1 MVSLMLKSIY
11 EIELKPGSEQDK
23 LAMTGVITC
32 TAERTTLITLMQDME
47 YVRGQLFERA
57 VESGCGAVTC
67 LPGALTMLRMS
78 AFRGLAK
85 EYFADKAEQ
94 CDDLFDY
101 GKCHLGEDRWLT
113 HLFMIASNKSYQI
126 GVTTRAFCKTEAV
139 KTFISLLKQ
148 RRRWFLG
155 FVTNEVC
162 MLTDMR
168 VWKRY
173 PLLCLIRLAQ
183 DTIRTIGLFFF
194 IVVISLLTSSQTQ
207 NELPVGFVVI
217 ALGLNWLLMV
227 YFAAVLGRYKMLL
240 FPLLFVV
247 RCG

>member
-1 MVSLMLKSIY
+1 
-11 EIELKPGSEQDK
+11 
-23 LAMTGVITC
+23 MTGVITC
-32 TAERTTLITLMQDME
+32 TAPRTTLITLLQDME
-47 YVRGQLFERA
+47 YIRGQLFERA

-67 LPGALTMLRMS
+67 LPGALTILRMT
-78 AFRGLAK
+78 AFRELAK

-113 HLFMIASNKSYQI
+113 HLFMIASEKSYQI

-139 KTFISLLKQ
+139 LTFRSLLKQ

-162 MLTDMR
+162 MLTDLR

-173 PLLCLIRLAQ
+173 PLLCLIRLAE

-194 IVVISLLTSSQTQ
+194 ILLIALLTTSQLYDD
-207 NELPVGFVVI
+207 LPIGFILV
-217 ALGLNWLLMV
+217 ALGLNWLLMI
-227 YFAAVLGRYKMLL
+227 YFAACLGRYKMLC
-240 FPLLFVV
+240 FPILFVV
-247 RCG
+247 KCIHFLQNLEILTLTYMDT